1 MSRAAEHRSR
11 LPPRLHRPGLGRPHF
26 HHHLVHGR
34 ERRRTGS
41 QGNSN
46 QLCVT
51 RCEITHAQA
60 LAQAGFPNGI
70 NAVSSPPQC
79 HLSPSLKSRDPALR
93 FCRPTDDFLLRVC
106 LVQSAGCPRPP
117 RPISRAGSRAL
128 DRAHSIQRI
137 ESFTAQAPRPRHA
150 IKDNVLPLPLP
161 CRSMVWEI
169 KCQAGVK
176 FDFDILFQITAMLP
190 PLPD

>member
-41 QGNSN
+41 QGNLN
-46 QLCVT
+46 QPCVT

-79 HLSPSLKSRDPALR
+79 HLSPSLNPEIQPSGSAVQLMIFCCVSVSSNQRDVLDPLNPSRGPAR
-93 FCRPTDDFLLRVC
+93 GPWIVPIPFNASNPSPRRPH
-106 LVQSAGCPRPP
+106 
-117 RPISRAGSRAL
+117 AL
-128 DRAHSIQRI
+128 DMQSKTTCSPSPSPAGPWSGRS
-137 ESFTAQAPRPRHA
+137 
-150 IKDNVLPLPLP
+150 NV
-161 CRSMVWEI
+161 RR
-169 KCQAGVK
+169 G
-176 FDFDILFQITAMLP
+176 
-190 PLPD
+190 